1 MIDDDIEGTREERMF
16 RFFINALGIDG
27 IYINDLFDDLRDG
40 SVLAAVIHKIDD
52 KAVDWK
58 KIDKNPNNDFK
69 KNINNNAVIEACKT
83 WKLKMIGI
91 GGVDL
96 TKGDKKLTL
105 ATVWQI
111 VKQYYL
117 NLVGNKDEKDIV
129 KWVNETTAGKC
140 DPIKDFK
147 DKSLSDG
154 KMMIQIAAA
163 IEPRCIN
170 WDLVLEGADEDQKK
184 NNAKYAISC
193 ARKLGAVIFCI
204 WEDLV

>member
-1 MIDDDIEGTREERMF
+1 LEELTKEEYDAAGMIDDDIEGTREERMF

-40 SVLAAVIHKIDD
+40 IVLASVIHKIDD

-69 KNINNNAVIEACKT
+69 KNINNNEVVAACKT

-111 VKQYYL
+111 VRQYYL
-117 NLVGNKDEKDIV
+117 NLVGNKDEKEIIN
-129 KWVNETTAGKC
+129 WCNEITAGKC
-140 DPIKDFK
+140 DAIKDFK
-147 DKSLSDG
+147 DKSLSNG
-154 KMMIQIAAA
+154 KMMIQVCSA
-163 IEPRCIN
+163 IEPRCVN
-170 WDLVLEGADEDQKK
+170 WELV
-184 NNAKYAISC
+184 
-193 ARKLGAVIFCI
+193 
-204 WEDLV
+204 